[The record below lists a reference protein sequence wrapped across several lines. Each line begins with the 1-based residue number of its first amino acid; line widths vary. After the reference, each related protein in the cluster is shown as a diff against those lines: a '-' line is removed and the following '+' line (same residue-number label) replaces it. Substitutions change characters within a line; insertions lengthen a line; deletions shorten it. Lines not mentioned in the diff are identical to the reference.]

1 MIAEPKDELHRLVDA
16 LPESDVQ
23 TARRVLEALVH
34 LSAPD
39 GVAGIEARSS
49 ASTPPHG
56 TTRLEDYFDFS
67 SPDEIRIQG
76 HRIWIEHV
84 LYEYIHR
91 SRTPEQIAQRFDTL
105 TLDEIYATILY
116 YLRNK
121 EVVSDYMT
129 RWLEHGEQARAA
141 QEKDPSFQRLRE
153 RLRQVRAERLAREA
167 SAAAAAQE

>member
-1 MIAEPKDELHRLVDA
+1 MIADSKEDLHRLVDA
-16 LPESDVQ
+16 LPESEVQ
-23 TARRVLEALVH
+23 TVRRVLEALVH
-34 LSAPD
+34 LVAPNGD
-39 GVAGIEARSS
+39 AGIEPRAG
-49 ASTPPHG
+49 AAAPPHG

-91 SRTPEQIAQRFDTL
+91 SRTPEQIAQRFETL

-121 EVVSDYMT
+121 ETVSAYMT

-141 QEKDPSFQRLRE
+141 QEQDPAFQRSRE
-153 RLRQVRAERLAREA
+153 RLRQKRAELLAARQHQAEY
-167 SAAAAAQE
+167 